1 MVWCLNE
8 RRFAYSEYT
17 PQALGASRVGSGK
30 SMSSNVENSQ
40 QVVQRTG
47 APNPKPRPRGNFWEI
62 TYREDIP
69 AYESWPLEKLATET
83 GKTKVEVTADPAKRA
98 VNLKKKRFETC
109 DFNHFTL
116 DDSSFNDCRFVD
128 CRFVKSN
135 FNHVKFSKC
144 QFEACHFLNVRF
156 QNCQFLECT
165 FSNIS
170 ASAEQVLFVESA
182 ISAGGFVDAL
192 VTNLNALPNGVTKQ
206 YQEYR
211 LLSTKAKIARGILV
225 SVRDEPELDQLFDAN
240 RCFEIA
246 RQRKKLKDAYWTTND
261 RQMVKR
267 NLLYR
272 STVWP
277 IRLAA
282 LGIIQMAGFLTN
294 WGLSPLRSVWL
305 LLAAVLMFSGVYQV
319 AFGQHFCAA
328 TLRALDCAFV
338 FGYTRYAAAGQTD
351 AINLIMFLNA
361 FAGFCW
367 YALFV
372 PALSKRLFR

>member
-1 MVWCLNE
+1 MNSNALNNQK
-8 RRFAYSEYT
+8 AVSNASKVASEPT
-17 PQALGASRVGSGK
+17 
-30 SMSSNVENSQ
+30 
-40 QVVQRTG
+40 T
-47 APNPKPRPRGNFWEI
+47 RGNFWEI
-62 TYREDIP
+62 TYKEDTP
-69 AYESWPLEKLATET
+69 PFKPWLLEKTADLAHDK
-83 GKTKVEVTADPAKRA
+83 GKTEVEVTADPLTRA
-98 VNLKKKRFETC
+98 VNLKKKDFETC

-116 DDSSFNDCRFVD
+116 SDSSFNECKFVD

-144 QFEACHFLNVRF
+144 HFEACHFLNVRF

-170 ASAEQVLFVESA
+170 ASAEQLLFVGSS
-182 ISAGGFVDAL
+182 ISAGAFVDAL
-192 VTNLNALPNGVTKQ
+192 ITNLRVLPTGKTRH

-246 RQRKKLKDAYWTTND
+246 RQRKKLKDAYWKD
-261 RQMVKR
+261 DDGQLVKR

-277 IRLAA
+277 IRLAG
-282 LGIIQMAGFLTN
+282 LQIIQAAGFLTN

-305 LLAAVLMFSGVYQV
+305 LVASVLMFSGTYQV
-319 AFGQHFCAA
+319 GFGQHFGAA

-338 FGYTRYAAAGQTD
+338 FGYTRYTAAEQTGW
-351 AINLIMFLNA
+351 IHLVMFLNA